1 MRRLQLLSQVNEKLL
16 CKSEVKSLVLL
27 LSFLDILCD
36 DTDIARQARYLYCA
50 ANKLKTRFF
59 KSSIEVKN
67 ILFRAH
73 CMCFYAS
80 QLWCNYST
88 SAIKRL
94 KVAYNDAYR
103 ILHGMPRY
111 HSSRESQIY
120 YNIDS
125 FYALQRKITYKFVER
140 CHLSQNL

>member
-1 MRRLQLLSQVNEKLL
+1 MSGLL
-16 CKSEVKSLVLL
+16 
-27 LSFLDILCD
+27 F
-36 DTDIARQARYLYCA
+36 
-50 ANKLKTRFF
+50 KLKTRFF
-59 KSSIEVKN
+59 KCLIEVKN

-80 QLWCNYST
+80 QQWCNYST
-88 SAIKRL
+88 SAINRL

-111 HSSRESQIY
+111 HSARESQIY

-125 FYALQRKITYKFVER
+125 FYALCSVKLLINLLNAVTYHRTFGLKCYCLLIASMILYTMIIIVAF
-140 CHLSQNL
+140 CL